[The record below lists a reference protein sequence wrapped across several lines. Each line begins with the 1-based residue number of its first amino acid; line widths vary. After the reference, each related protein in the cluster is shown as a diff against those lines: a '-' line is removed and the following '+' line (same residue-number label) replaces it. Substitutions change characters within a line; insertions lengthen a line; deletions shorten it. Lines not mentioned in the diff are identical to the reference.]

1 MKNILL
7 TKYCDDWIKNKNKV
21 VNGKTQEGYH
31 YRYKLIREYFGD
43 KRKNLKDV
51 TREDIKDFY
60 NYLLFDAPNK
70 RSKTGI
76 GYTRRYVKDIRALF
90 SQMLIDAV
98 LDKYIIAN
106 PCDYVDIP
114 NKEE

>member
-1 MKNILL
+1 MTTGLK
-7 TKYCDDWIKNKNKV
+7 TKIKLSTIRHKKDII
-21 VNGKTQEGYH
+21 TDI
-31 YRYKLIREYFGD
+31 YKLIREYFGD

-114 NKEE
+114 NKEA